1 MHQKQQEII
10 PLLLGEQLHL
20 DEYTHHLKINKTIN
34 YVNIYF
40 MIYYVLHI
48 KINTELD
55 RFLGMQL

>member
-55 RFLGMQL
+55 RL